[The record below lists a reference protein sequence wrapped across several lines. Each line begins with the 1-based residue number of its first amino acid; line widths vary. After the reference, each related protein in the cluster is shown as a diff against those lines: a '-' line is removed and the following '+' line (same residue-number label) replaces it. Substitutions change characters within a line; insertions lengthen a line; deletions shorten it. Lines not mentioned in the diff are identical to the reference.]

1 MKQSII
7 IHAGAGKHRASL
19 KDVDRVVKLAVEEG
33 FKQKNNGALDMSV
46 KAVEVMENSGF
57 LNSGSGSVRQDD
69 GKVRMDGSIMLSN
82 GAISSVLGLPGC
94 WNVSLSCKALLTS
107 KNPMMCGKQL
117 KQKVENLGFYE
128 LKPDPE
134 SYREWFNLGQNSPGT
149 VGAVAFDGDELCAVT
164 TTGGRSG
171 VEAGRIGDSGIPGSG
186 SSASSIGAVSC
197 TGIGEAIVR
206 SRLSDYALNLMNS
219 MHPME
224 ACQKAIEKLEQDIL
238 QEGIGGL
245 IAINNKGETG
255 WAFNTQEMPIG
266 FK

>member
-19 KDVDRVVKLAVEEG
+19 KDVDRIVKLAVEEG
-33 FKQKNNGALDMSV
+33 FKQKKNGALDMSV
-46 KAVEVMENSGF
+46 KAVEVMESSGF

-69 GKVRMDGSIMLSN
+69 GKVRMDGSIALRN
-82 GAISSVLGLPGC
+82 GAVSSVLGLPGC
-94 WNVSLSCKALLTS
+94 WNVSLICKTLLSS
-107 KNPMMCGKQL
+107 KNPMMCGRQL
-117 KQKVENLGFYE
+117 KHKLQHLGFNE
-128 LKPDPE
+128 LEPDLE

-149 VGAVAFDGDELCAVT
+149 VGAVAFDGDTLCAVT

-171 VEAGRIGDSGIPGSG
+171 VEAGRIGDSGIIGSG
-186 SSASSIGAVSC
+186 SSANSIGAVSC

-206 SRLSDYALNLMNS
+206 SRLSDYALRLMDS
-219 MHPME
+219 MNPMK
-224 ACQKAIEKLEQDIL
+224 ACQESIKKLEQDIFD
-238 QEGIGGL
+238 EGIGGL
-245 IAINNKGETG
+245 IAINNKGEIG

>member
-19 KDVDRVVKLAVEEG
+19 KDVDRIVKLAVEEG
-33 FKQKNNGALDMSV
+33 FKQKKNGALDMSV
-46 KAVEVMENSGF
+46 KAVEVMESSGF

-69 GKVRMDGSIMLSN
+69 GKVRMDGSIALSY
-82 GAISSVLGLPGC
+82 GAVSSVLGLPGC
-94 WNVSLSCKALLTS
+94 WNVSLICKTLLSS
-107 KNPMMCGKQL
+107 KNPMMCGRQL
-117 KQKVENLGFYE
+117 KHKLQHLGFNE
-128 LKPDPE
+128 LEPDLE

-149 VGAVAFDGDELCAVT
+149 VGAVAFDGDTLCAVT

-171 VEAGRIGDSGIPGSG
+171 VEAGRIGDSGIIGSG
-186 SSASSIGAVSC
+186 SSANSIGAVSC

-206 SRLSDYALNLMNS
+206 SRLSDYALRLMDS
-219 MHPME
+219 MNPMK
-224 ACQKAIEKLEQDIL
+224 ACQESIKKLEQDIFD
-238 QEGIGGL
+238 EGIGGL
-245 IAINNKGETG
+245 IAINNKGEIG

>member
-19 KDVDRVVKLAVEEG
+19 KDVDRIVNLAVEEG
-33 FKQKNNGALDMSV
+33 FKQKKNGALDMSV
-46 KAVEVMENSGF
+46 KAVEVMESSGF

-69 GKVRMDGSIMLSN
+69 GKVRMDGSIALSN
-82 GAISSVLGLPGC
+82 GAVSSVLGLPGC
-94 WNVSLSCKALLTS
+94 WNVSLICKTLLSS
-107 KNPMMCGKQL
+107 KNPMMCGRQL
-117 KQKVENLGFYE
+117 KHKLQHLGFNE
-128 LKPDPE
+128 LEPDLE

-149 VGAVAFDGDELCAVT
+149 VGAVAFDGDTLCAVT

-171 VEAGRIGDSGIPGSG
+171 VEAGRIGDSGIIGSG
-186 SSASSIGAVSC
+186 SSANSIGAVSC

-206 SRLSDYALNLMNS
+206 SRLSDYALRLMDS
-219 MHPME
+219 MNPMK
-224 ACQKAIEKLEQDIL
+224 ACQESIKKLEQDIFD
-238 QEGIGGL
+238 EGIGGL
-245 IAINNKGETG
+245 IAINNKGEIG